1 MSKELIN
8 INANAFSLEGLK
20 VYNAIRSEPITEID
34 SESIWKILVKYYYVL
49 GISKDN
55 FPNDV
60 EKIIIIDHLKK
71 NHERLK
77 IDELELVLNN
87 YAAGKYPDLNHFG
100 KISAAFLSAI
110 IHRYQQQE
118 KIAYNKELIAQRKE
132 NIDLKKEVKQPTGE
146 EAFEMLK
153 KIYVKG
159 KYTNA
164 FPYWST
170 VYDYLREQK
179 KMVLSKEEAEKVMED
194 VKKYYSDKW
203 FYQRD
208 AQAKVILDNEDR
220 LIFECRRKC
229 VINYMEKN

>member
-8 INANAFSLEGLK
+8 IDANAFSIDGLK
-20 VYNAIRSEPITEID
+20 VYNALRSEAIKDVEN
-34 SESIWKILVKYYYVL
+34 EKIWNIIVKYYYSL
-49 GISKDN
+49 GIARDN

-87 YAAGKYPDLNHFG
+87 YAAGKYTDLNHFG

-118 KIAYNKELIAQRKE
+118 KIAYNKEIIAQRKE
-132 NIDLKKEVKQPTGE
+132 SVQVSKEVKQPTGE
-146 EAFEMLK
+146 EAFQMLK

-170 VYDYLREQK
+170 VFEYLEKIGQLVLTKEK
-179 KMVLSKEEAEKVMED
+179 KKKVKEEVTKCYQD
-194 VKKYYSDKW
+194 RW

-229 VINYMEKN
+229 VIDYMEKN